1 MKVLKDILYKVNLK
15 EIIGLT
21 DVIISNVQFDSRQV
35 GPGDVFVA
43 VKGYTSDGHNFID
56 QALKNGAIAV
66 VVEVLPEK
74 IIEGI
79 NYIVVEKT
87 DEALAIIACNYFE
100 NPSEKLILVG
110 VTGTN
115 GKSTT
120 VTLLY
125 ELFTRLGFKSGLLS
139 TIRNIIGN
147 NTLPSTHTTPDPIS
161 LNALLARMV
170 DEGCTYAFMEVSSH
184 AIHQRRV
191 AGLKF
196 AGGIFTN
203 LTHDHLDYHKTFSDY
218 IKAKKE
224 FFDNL
229 PDTAFALVNKDD
241 ANGIV
246 MLQNCHAKKYNYSLS
261 SMADFKAKV
270 IENSISGIQLEIE
283 GNQVFTRLVGR
294 FNAYNILVVYATARL
309 LDLDALEILT
319 VLSGLKTAE
328 GRFELVHSKGSVTSI
343 IDYAHTPDALK
354 NVLETIREVRNG
366 NENIITVVG
375 CGGDR
380 DKAKR
385 PIMGKI
391 ACDLSDT
398 VVFTSD
404 NPRSEE
410 PLAIIEDMRKGLDP
424 THFKK
429 YLVISDRSEA
439 IKTACSIAA
448 SGDIILIAGKGHE
461 KYQEIK
467 GERFPFD
474 DKEKIEKLLKMME
487 K

>member
-15 EIIGLT
+15 EIIGVT
-21 DVIISNVQFDSRQV
+21 DVIVSNVQFDSRQV

-43 VKGYTSDGHNFID
+43 VKGWTSDGHDFID
-56 QALKNGAIAV
+56 QAIEKGAVAV
-66 VVEVLPEK
+66 VLENLPEK
-74 IIEGI
+74 LKEGL
-79 NYIVVEKT
+79 NYIVVDRS
-87 DEALAIIACNYFE
+87 DEALGIIASNFFD
-100 NPSEKLILVG
+100 NPSEKLTLIG

-125 ELFTRLGFKSGLLS
+125 KLFSKLGFKSGLLS

-147 NTLPSTHTTPDPIS
+147 NTLPATHTTPDPIS

-170 DEGCTYAFMEVSSH
+170 EEECEYAFMEVSSH
-184 AIHQRRV
+184 AIHQRRI

-203 LTHDHLDYHKTFSDY
+203 LSHDHLDYHKTFSDY
-218 IKAKKE
+218 IKAKKQ
-224 FFDNL
+224 FFDEL
-229 PDTAFALVNKDD
+229 PETAFALVNKDD
-241 ANGIV
+241 TNGLV
-246 MLQNCHAKKYNYSLS
+246 MLQNCQAKKYNYSLS

-319 VLSGLKTAE
+319 VLSGLETAE
-328 GRFELVHSKGSVTSI
+328 GRFDLVQSKGSVTSI

-354 NVLETIREVRNG
+354 NVLETIREVRSG

-385 PIMGKI
+385 PLMAKI
-391 ACDLSDT
+391 ACDLSDR

-404 NPRSEE
+404 NPRSED

-429 YLVISDRSEA
+429 YLVIADRSEA

-448 SGDIILIAGKGHE
+448 SGDIILVAGKGHE

-474 DKEKIEKLLKMME
+474 DKEKIENVLKMME

>member
-1 MKVLKDILYKVNLK
+1 MKVLKDILYKVKLK
-15 EIIGLT
+15 QIIGDT
-21 DVIISNVQFDSRQV
+21 DVMISNVQFDSREV

-43 VKGYTSDGHNFID
+43 VNGYSSDGHDFID
-56 QALKNGAIAV
+56 QAIKKGAIAILA
-66 VVEVLPEK
+66 EKEPEN
-74 IIEGI
+74 IVDGI
-79 NYIVVEKT
+79 NYIIVSHS
-87 DEALAIIACNYFE
+87 DEALGIIASNYFD
-100 NPSEKLILVG
+100 NPSEKLELIG

-125 ELFTRLGFKSGLLS
+125 KLFTKLGYKTGLLS
-139 TIRNIIGN
+139 TINNIIGN
-147 NTLPSTHTTPDPIS
+147 NVVLATHTTPDPVS

-170 DEGCTYAFMEVSSH
+170 DEGCSYAFMEVSSH
-184 AIHQRRV
+184 AIHQKRI
-191 AGLKF
+191 AGLSF
-196 AGGIFTN
+196 RGGVFTN
-203 LTHDHLDYHKTFSDY
+203 LSHDHLDYHKTFADY

-224 FFDNL
+224 FFDLL
-229 PDTAFALVNKDD
+229 PESAFALINKDD
-241 ANGIV
+241 PNGLV
-246 MLQNCHAKKYNYSLS
+246 MLQNCKAYKHTYSLS

-294 FNAYNILVVYATARL
+294 FNAYNVLVVYATARL
-309 LDLDALEILT
+309 LDMDALEILT

-328 GRFELVHSKGSVTSI
+328 GRFDIVQSKGSVTSI

-354 NVLETIREVRNG
+354 NVLETIGEIREG
-366 NENIITVVG
+366 DENIITVVG

-385 PIMGKI
+385 PLMAKI
-391 ACDLSDT
+391 ACDLSDQ

-404 NPRSEE
+404 NPRSED
-410 PLAIIEDMRKGLDP
+410 PLAIIEEMKQGLDP
-424 THFKK
+424 SHFKK
-429 YLVISDRSEA
+429 YLIISDRSEA
-439 IKTACSIAA
+439 IKTACSIAS
-448 SGDIILIAGKGHE
+448 SGDIILVAGKGHE

-474 DKEKIEKLLKMME
+474 DKEKVENVLKMME